1 MMKKRFLIAFILLL
15 TTSSAS
21 YANWFLD
28 IINAIN
34 KQSGITHNLLGNL
47 YAQESQMLGCQEDI
61 DSLMKQLN
69 HNVTGNSGW
78 GTYQFHDYQSY
89 GNDAGN
95 WSQVMQMAQGGQG
108 SGALGQTMN
117 DMANQFPADTH
128 TYNQG
133 VHNPNSQTYYALKS
147 QTILAIRAASEL
159 DYNKIQEQIA
169 YQQMLQQQ
177 IEKTKDLKAA
187 MDLSNRIQVEG
198 NLIHLEIL
206 RQAALANQQQA
217 IKEQASVNDAL
228 MNARFLIKP
237 TNQTKN

>member
-1 MMKKRFLIAFILLL
+1 MMRKMKRRSLITCFILTL

-28 IINAIN
+28 IINTIT

-47 YAQESQMLGCQEDI
+47 YSQEGQMLGCQQDI

-69 HNVTGNSGW
+69 QNVTGHAGW

-89 GNDAGN
+89 GNAASN
-95 WSQVMQMAQGGQG
+95 WSQVMQMAQGGPS
-108 SGALGQTMN
+108 SGALGQTMSG
-117 DMANQFPADTH
+117 MANQFPADSH
-128 TYNQG
+128 SYNKG
-133 VHNPNSQTYYALKS
+133 VSNLNSQKYYALKS

-198 NLIHLEIL
+198 NLISLEIL
-206 RQAALANQQQA
+206 RQTALANQQQA
-217 IKEQASVNDAL
+217 INEQASINDAL
-228 MNARFLIKP
+228 MNARFL
-237 TNQTKN
+237 TKKN